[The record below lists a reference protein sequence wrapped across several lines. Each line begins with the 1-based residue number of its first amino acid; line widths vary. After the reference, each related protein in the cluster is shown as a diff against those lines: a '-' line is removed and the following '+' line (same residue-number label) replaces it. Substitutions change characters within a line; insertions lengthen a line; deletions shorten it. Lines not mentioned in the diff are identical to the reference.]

1 MNHTPTPWD
10 LRSRSITVKDNGE
23 DIVAEANGGLSGT
36 IGEAVANAA
45 FIVRAC
51 NSHEALVDALSRF
64 DKYLEQH
71 STPELQGVWCD
82 AIQALKLANAGAES
96 EGECP

>member
-10 LRSRSITVKDNGE
+10 LRSSSITVKDNGE

-45 FIVRAC
+45 FIVQAC
-51 NSHEALVDALSRF
+51 NAHEALVDALETAEGFR
-64 DKYLEQH
+64 H
-71 STPELQGVWCD
+71 SSPETWYPAV
-82 AIQALKLANAGAES
+82 AAALKLAK
-96 EGECP
+96 GE

>member
-1 MNHTPTPWD
+1 MNMNHTPTPWD

-45 FIVRAC
+45 FIVQAC
-51 NSHEALVDALSRF
+51 NSHAALVAAAEKFLDLCPRMNEDDPVAPALFDAC
-64 DKYLEQH
+64 EQA
-71 STPELQGVWCD
+71 L
-82 AIQALKLANAGAES
+82 AALKLAT
-96 EGECP
+96 GE

>member
-10 LRSRSITVKDNGE
+10 FRSRSITVKDNGE

-51 NSHEALVDALSRF
+51 NAHEALVKAATDLLAYLPASSDGFQVKLEDVLVEALQF
-64 DKYLEQH
+64 
-71 STPELQGVWCD
+71 
-82 AIQALKLANAGAES
+82 AGADIKVTT
-96 EGECP
+96 GE